1 MSRKRCR
8 EEISIIDCIKKCENI
23 DQIKSIIINHDEPFT
38 KNELLTIIDIIKNF
52 NENKNIIYN
61 YFSNKILPDI
71 ACGISKPIIVRI
83 VGAISPSFPVL
94 ILVKAGDLLM

>member
-52 NENKNIIYN
+52 NENKKVYWEN
-61 YFSNKILPDI
+61 YIT
-71 ACGISKPIIVRI
+71 
-83 VGAISPSFPVL
+83 
-94 ILVKAGDLLM
+94 